1 MNSWL
6 WAAVVLELALF
17 PCAWVSYRGKK
28 LADRIVAIEM
38 AGVLITLELVMLA
51 QGMSRTSFFD
61 LPLTLSLLTFGGG
74 MVFVRFLQRWI

>member
-17 PCAWVSYRGKK
+17 PCAWVCHRGK
-28 LADRIVAIEM
+28 LADRIVGIEM
-38 AGVLITLELVMLA
+38 AGVLIALEMILLA
-51 QGMSRTSFFD
+51 QGMNRTSFLD

>member
-1 MNSWL
+1 MNTWL

-17 PCAWVSYRGKK
+17 PCAWVCYRGR
-28 LADRIVAIEM
+28 LADRIIGIEL
-38 AGVLITLELVMLA
+38 AGVLITLEMILLA
-51 QGMSRTSFFD
+51 QGMNRTSFLD